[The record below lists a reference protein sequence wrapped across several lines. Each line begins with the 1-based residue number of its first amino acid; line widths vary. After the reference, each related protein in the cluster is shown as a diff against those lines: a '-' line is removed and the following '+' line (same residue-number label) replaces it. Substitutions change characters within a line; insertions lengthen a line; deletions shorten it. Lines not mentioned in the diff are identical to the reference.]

1 MCLGSLLSYLGP
13 GEALGVENIMSTP
26 DHTPY
31 TPPFTTHAFTLLL
44 DYPYHFYTSPLKYS
58 STTIPCSS
66 SSSHC
71 SSLGRNPDPE
81 QETVQYILYCT
92 A

>member
-44 DYPYHFYTSPLKYS
+44 DYPYHFYTSPLNTHQLQS
-58 STTIPCSS
+58 
-66 SSSHC
+66 
-71 SSLGRNPDPE
+71 R
-81 QETVQYILYCT
+81 VVVVVAT
-92 A
+92 AVA